1 MRVRLPELGSGPL
14 GYRRPRRFNGES
26 DPALFGARQKALP
39 FRRDNARGQK
49 TVTQVRESQVI
60 GRMAGTES
68 ILVIST
74 YSHVYIFS

>member
-1 MRVRLPELGSGPL
+1 MRVRLSALGSGPL

-39 FRRDNARGQK
+39 FRCDNARGQK

-60 GRMAGTES
+60 GR
-68 ILVIST
+68 IHPRYK
-74 YSHVYIFS
+74 YSHVYIFA